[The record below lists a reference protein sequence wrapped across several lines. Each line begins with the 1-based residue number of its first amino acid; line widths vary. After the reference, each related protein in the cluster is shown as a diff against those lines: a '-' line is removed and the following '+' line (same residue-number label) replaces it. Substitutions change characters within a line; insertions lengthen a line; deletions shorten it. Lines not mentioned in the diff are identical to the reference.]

1 MVNNF
6 IFNEP
11 INNIVKK
18 RKSIRTYNTEEISS
32 EIIGKLNDY
41 ISEING
47 PFKENITFKILDVKE
62 RINGAKLGT
71 YGVIKGANK
80 FIAAKVKDG
89 QYSLEEL
96 GYEMESIVLYATS
109 MALGT
114 CWIGGTFK
122 KGQFAKAMQVQE
134 GEILP
139 IVLPIGYEKE
149 KKSIIDKTMRLIAK
163 CEKRKAWNEMFYF
176 RDFSCPLTQHYT
188 LNGFKDAFENV
199 RLAPSAINKQPWR
212 IVKHGNEF
220 DFYVNEDKDEK
231 KETSYD
237 IKRIDMG
244 IAMCHFELTCKELGI
259 KGKFKVGSPKINDA
273 PNNYKYLITWIKD

>member
-80 FIAAKVKDG
+80 FIAAKVKAC
-89 QYSLEEL
+89 
-96 GYEMESIVLYATS
+96 SI
-109 MALGT
+109 
-114 CWIGGTFK
+114 
-122 KGQFAKAMQVQE
+122 
-134 GEILP
+134 
-139 IVLPIGYEKE
+139 
-149 KKSIIDKTMRLIAK
+149 
-163 CEKRKAWNEMFYF
+163 
-176 RDFSCPLTQHYT
+176 
-188 LNGFKDAFENV
+188 
-199 RLAPSAINKQPWR
+199 
-212 IVKHGNEF
+212 
-220 DFYVNEDKDEK
+220 
-231 KETSYD
+231 
-237 IKRIDMG
+237 
-244 IAMCHFELTCKELGI
+244 
-259 KGKFKVGSPKINDA
+259 
-273 PNNYKYLITWIKD
+273 